1 MDLPIKKVNG
11 LPMRRLIM
19 IEDLYK
25 QKKSLELT
33 WEQEHLNQGKYTL
46 EMVRIDDKIRE
57 IITQIKL
64 EEARQQEIRNKVA
77 EVRPEVSVAT

>member
-1 MDLPIKKVNG
+1 MDLPARLVSG

-25 QKKSLELT
+25 QKKSLELS
-33 WEQEHLNQGKYTL
+33 WEQEHLNQGRYTL

>member
-1 MDLPIKKVNG
+1 
-11 LPMRRLIM
+11 
-19 IEDLYK
+19 
-25 QKKSLELT
+25 LELS
-33 WEQEHLNQGKYTL
+33 WEQEHLKQGRYTL

>member
-1 MDLPIKKVNG
+1 
-11 LPMRRLIM
+11 M

-25 QKKSLELT
+25 HKKSLELS
-33 WEQEHLNQGKYTL
+33 WEQEHLKQGRYTL

-64 EEARQQEIRNKVA
+64 EEARQQELRNKIA